1 MNQIYNIC
9 IINQNHIKIMEANQT
24 LTIKDKKVKLVD
36 GEFTPTQAS
45 DILNALIDQKIN
57 YHKIENLQHWEQDHN
72 NDSKPYIRRIKEL
85 EEEKKAID
93 HYISEMKEDGKK
105 LSITGILTVRPVD

>member
-1 MNQIYNIC
+1 M
-9 IINQNHIKIMEANQT
+9 KANQS
-24 LTIKDKKVKLVD
+24 LTIEDKKVKLVD
-36 GEFTPTQAS
+36 GEFSPTQAS

-72 NDSKPYIRRIKEL
+72 TDSKPYINRIKEL

-93 HYISEMKEDGKK
+93 HFISEIKKEGKK
-105 LSITGILTVRPVD
+105 LSIDGILTIKLVD

>member
-1 MNQIYNIC
+1 
-9 IINQNHIKIMEANQT
+9 MESNQT

-85 EEEKKAID
+85 EEEKKTID
-93 HYISEMKEDGKK
+93 RFITEIKQEGKK
-105 LSITGILTVRPVD
+105 LCINGILTVKAVD